1 MSAYEPASGGQDWQR
16 LVWVD
21 FQAFR
26 LLVAIT
32 VAVGMTSIVPL
43 AVNNLGVTPSFS
55 FTG

>member
-1 MSAYEPASGGQDWQR
+1 MSAYEPASGGHDWQR

-21 FQAFR
+21 FHAFR